1 MHTDLIPD
9 FENGLS
15 VSSVKTAILS
25 KMNYYRVTGIL
36 RTAITSTVVWINYL
50 HLAIWI
56 SLKNVTSYFIDMPL
70 RVK

>member
-36 RTAITSTVVWINYL
+36 RTAITSTVVWIIRL
-50 HLAIWI
+50 HLALWI
-56 SLKNVTSYFIDMPL
+56 SLKNVTSYFIGMPL